1 MCLTLKLKI
10 MQTLSLYLIPNV
22 ISLSLTDRLN
32 EGGPLFMY
40 TILLVLLAIV
50 ILFVAELIRRKNLQK
65 TMSLIS
71 SLSLFAL
78 VWGFLGQLIGLISA
92 FDSIEAIGESLSPA
106 LIAGGLKVASLAPVF
121 GMITF
126 LIGRI
131 AIIIFTVLKKE

>member
-1 MCLTLKLKI
+1 
-10 MQTLSLYLIPNV
+10 MQTLSIHLIPNV

-50 ILFVAELIRRKNLQK
+50 VLFIAELIQWKNLQK
-65 TMSLIS
+65 TISLIS

-78 VWGFLGQLIGLISA
+78 VWGFLGQLIGLIEA
-92 FDSIEAIGESLSPA
+92 FDSIEAIGDNLSTP

-121 GMITF
+121 GMFTF